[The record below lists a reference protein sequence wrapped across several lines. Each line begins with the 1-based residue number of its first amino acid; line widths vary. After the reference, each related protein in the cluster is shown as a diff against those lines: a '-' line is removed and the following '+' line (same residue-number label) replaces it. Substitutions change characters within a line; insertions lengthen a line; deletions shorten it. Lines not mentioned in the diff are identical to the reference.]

1 MKISACVICKN
12 EEANIRQWLAA
23 VKPLADELVVVDT
36 GSSDRTVELARE
48 GGASV
53 YDFPWIND
61 FSAAKNYALDQ
72 ATGDWIIFLDTDES
86 FRPEDVPHIRPFL
99 KKIHHNRKVAG
110 LLSPLVNIDVDN
122 HNRVL
127 TTGYQMRI
135 FRREKTLRYCG
146 RIHEMVKNLAPKG
159 HDREFR
165 MTGFTVI
172 HTGYSAH
179 IMKQKSQRDLELLL
193 AEEKRTGG
201 VAVDHFTYLV
211 DCYMDLKEYD
221 KALHFAKLA
230 VEYDKEST
238 LAGQSKKVHWQ
249 LLGAMTATG
258 AATAEIDA
266 TLDRFQAEHPDWAE
280 LYWRRAL
287 LRYDE
292 QDYSLAEKLLAKTL
306 KLCQQANDHPEE
318 LMGTVMEGVMPQ
330 VHHYYALLLA
340 QHGKWHEAEQEW
352 ERSLQRYP
360 FYEAAFYNWYLLL
373 LRQGRTVDER
383 MQSLKT
389 FYDLKRDQVFLFEQL
404 KRFVPDEVYCR
415 IMGSEPEDAYGQLAA
430 GNSQA
435 AVELAGKELQ
445 QMHAAIRQA
454 VKLGHPAELAQWQL
468 ILPERQA

>member
-12 EEANIRQWLAA
+12 EEANIRHWLAA

-36 GSSDRTVELARE
+36 GSSDRTVELAQE
-48 GGASV
+48 GGAAV

-99 KKIHHNRKVAG
+99 KKIHHNRKIAG
-110 LLSPLVNIDVDN
+110 LISPLVNIDVDH

-127 TTGYQMRI
+127 TTGYQMRV
-135 FRREKTLRYCG
+135 FRREKNLRYRGCV
-146 RIHEMVKNLAPKG
+146 HEMIKNLAPKG

-179 IMKQKSQRDLELLL
+179 IMKQKIRRDLELLL

-230 VEYDKEST
+230 VEHDKEST

-249 LLGAMTATG
+249 LLGAMTAAG
-258 AATAEIDA
+258 ASTTEIDA
-266 TLDRFQAEHPDWAE
+266 ALDRFQTEHPDWTE
-280 LYWRRAL
+280 LYWRRAV

-292 QDYSLAEKLLAKTL
+292 QDYAQAEELLIKTL
-306 KLCQQANDHPEE
+306 ALCQQSDDHPEE
-318 LMGTVMEGVMPQ
+318 LMGTVMEGAMPQ
-330 VHHYYALLLA
+330 VHHYYAVVLA
-340 QHGKWHEAEQEW
+340 KHGKWRQAKQQW
-352 ERSLQRYP
+352 EIALQRYP

-383 MQSLKT
+383 LHSLRK
-389 FYDLKRDQVFLFEQL
+389 FYDLKRDQVFLLAQL
-404 KRFVPDEVYCR
+404 QRFVLDEVYRR
-415 IMGSEPEDAYGQLAA
+415 IAGPTAEGTYGQLAL
-430 GNSQA
+430 GNHQV

-445 QMHAAIRQA
+445 QIHRAIRQA
-454 VKLGHPAELAQWQL
+454 VKLGSPAELTQWQI
-468 ILPERQA
+468 ILPERQG

>member
-12 EEANIRQWLAA
+12 EEANIRHWLAA
-23 VKPLADELVVVDT
+23 VRPLADELVVVDT
-36 GSSDRTVELARE
+36 GSTDRTVELARE
-48 GGASV
+48 GGAAL
-53 YDFPWIND
+53 YEFPWIND

-72 ATGDWIIFLDTDES
+72 AAGDWIIFLDTDES

-99 KKIHHNRKVAG
+99 KRIHHNRKIAG

-122 HNRVL
+122 HNRVM

-146 RIHEMVKNLAPKG
+146 RVHEMIKNLAPKG

-165 MTGFTVI
+165 MTEFTVI

-230 VEYDKEST
+230 VEHDKEST

-249 LLGAMTATG
+249 LLGAMSAAG
-258 AATAEIDA
+258 ASTAE
-266 TLDRFQAEHPDWAE
+266 LDEALDQFQAKHPDWAE

-292 QDYSLAEKLLAKTL
+292 QDYTQAEELLAKTL
-306 KLCQQANDHPEE
+306 ALCQQGDAHPEE
-318 LMGTVMEGVMPQ
+318 LMGTVMEGAMPQ
-330 VHHYYALLLA
+330 VHHYYAMVLA
-340 QHGKWHEAEQEW
+340 RHGKWHEAGQEW
-352 ERSLQRYP
+352 ERSLQKYP
-360 FYEAAFYNWYLLL
+360 FYEAAFYSWYLLL
-373 LRQGRTVDER
+373 LRQGRTADER
-383 MQSLKT
+383 LHSLEV
-389 FYDLKRDQVFLFEQL
+389 FYDLKRDQVFLLVQL
-404 KRFVPDEVYCR
+404 QQFVPDEVYRR
-415 IMGSEPEDAYGQLAA
+415 IAGPAPTGAYEQLAA
-430 GNSQA
+430 GNHTEA
-435 AVELAGKELQ
+435 ADLAGKQLQ
-445 QMHAAIRQA
+445 QMHTAIRQA
-454 VKLGHPAELAQWQL
+454 VNLGRPAELVQWQL
-468 ILPERQA
+468 ILPELQA